1 MEVKSLDHLV
11 LTVQDMDATVSFY
24 TGGLGMQAEEFR
36 PTDGGRRWALKFG
49 AQKINLHP
57 AQAPFEPHAAAPTVG
72 SADLCFLTDQPL
84 EMWQNHFAT
93 LGIAVEEGPVKRTGA
108 TGPLMSIYLRDPDG
122 ALIEISQQL

>member
-1 MEVKSLDHLV
+1 MSSERFLAAD
-11 LTVQDMDATVSFY
+11 
-24 TGGLGMQAEEFR
+24 G
-36 PTDGGRRWALKFG
+36 TDRVALMFG
-49 AQKINLHP
+49 TQKINLHP

-108 TGPLMSIYLRDPDG
+108 TGPLMSIYVRDPDG